1 MNLGQRLKTLRKKL
15 LLSQEAVGAQ
25 GFVSTP
31 GWIKIEN
38 NQRLPSDQL
47 VTKFVKWLVQDRYL
61 PSGDQ
66 ERLREE
72 LLTLKYLNHRSEFV
86 RGLAKHHFETTDAG
100 NAVEVSAPSGGENGS
115 GGRGRRGAAS
125 GSGSASSAKTSAKP
139 AARPAAKS
147 AAKGSAAS
155 ASSSSA
161 RGGSAKGAKAK
172 AGRR

>member
-1 MNLGQRLKTLRKKL
+1 MKTLRKKL

-61 PSGDQ
+61 PNGDQ

-100 NAVEVSAPSGGENGS
+100 KSVEIEAPSGENGS
-115 GGRGRRGAAS
+115 GPRGRRSPAS
-125 GSGSASSAKTSAKP
+125 GSSNSGSTKSAAKP
-139 AARPAAKS
+139 AAKPAAKS
-147 AAKGSAAS
+147 AAKPAAKAAPS
-155 ASSSSA
+155 RSVTP
-161 RGGSAKGAKAK
+161 AKGAKAK